1 MHFVRRS
8 SLAGL
13 ALALAASAFF
23 AGAARDESRLL
34 DAFIERSLA
43 GVDRSD
49 TTAVVLA
56 LAHAI
61 WNETNNG
68 VRPEALPLYDRLE
81 STSPFNMTTAVALRH
96 GAFGVIGHEPYGP
109 CGTMTR
115 IFLNACW
122 RLGIPARK
130 VHLYPARPDGPGIH
144 TLAEWRSGARWQAIS
159 PSDDFAWRTGDGRV
173 ATVEEI
179 RADTAVYAQVMRRNP
194 YFPYRFDDPRHLRL
208 EKLPAV
214 LRGPARA
221 ALGERG
227 VRDLET
233 PRLYDEPRVLL
244 LDVSLAAALAFAFA
258 ALGTRHPRAGTAH
271 STGPRRAARAPAS
284 RFPARHD
291 RSAV

>member
-1 MHFVRRS
+1 MRFVRRS

-23 AGAARDESRLL
+23 AGAARDESQLL
-34 DAFIERSLA
+34 GAFIERSLA
-43 GVDRSD
+43 GVDRTD

-61 WNETNNG
+61 RDETNHG
-68 VRPEALPLYDRLE
+68 VRPEALPFYERLE

-96 GAFGVIGHEPYGP
+96 KAFGVIGHDPYGP

-130 VHLYPARPDGPGIH
+130 LHLYPNRRDGPGVH
-144 TLAEWRSGARWQAIS
+144 TLAEWKSGARWQAIS

-173 ATVEEI
+173 ATVGEI
-179 RADTAVYAQVMRRNP
+179 RSDSAVYAQVLRRHP
-194 YFPYRFDDPRHLRL
+194 YYPYRFDDPRHLRL
-208 EKLPAV
+208 EKLPPA
-214 LRGPARA
+214 LRGVARA
-221 ALGERG
+221 ALGERRI
-227 VRDLET
+227 RDLET

-244 LDVSLAAALAFAFA
+244 LDVSLAATLVFALA
-258 ALGTRHPRAGTAH
+258 ALLARSRRAGTAN
-271 STGPRRAARAPAS
+271 STGRARAT
-284 RFPARHD
+284 
-291 RSAV
+291 